1 MAVSSAEHD
10 YTVVTLVPP
19 FQSASSSSVY
29 SSPEKESKRQITDS
43 TSGLLNILSTMKK
56 AAMQKASAES
66 RRRYSQAV
74 TEEGTQQGRRQAR
87 SEVDLSQIPGSCSYL
102 RRQFDA
108 AGEEEQVRG
117 GPSGFSILYA
127 AHYEFW
133 VGGISHRTEGASVCT
148 KLGPKALCSLYYCSS
163 TIFNL
168 VTQ

>member
-19 FQSASSSSVY
+19 FQSTSSSSVY
-29 SSPEKESKRQITDS
+29 SSPEKKSKKNNTDS

-74 TEEGTQQGRRQAR
+74 TEGTQQRRRQAR

-117 GPSGFSILYA
+117 VPSGFSIGKA
-127 AHYEFW
+127 AQYEFW
-133 VGGISHRTEGASVCT
+133 MGGIWNVVQDTEHS
-148 KLGPKALCSLYYCSS
+148 
-163 TIFNL
+163 
-168 VTQ
+168 